1 MKGTLIFTVHT
12 KQGINDRNLY
22 SLSLGSD
29 RSFILSFVGGGDGF
43 LGLWGRPGNK
53 SSVNLSV
60 MGPKFKYKL
69 CQSGTFPL

>member
-53 SSVNLSV
+53 GFLIAWPCPQITIQID
-60 MGPKFKYKL
+60 GHR
-69 CQSGTFPL
+69 